1 MEGCF
6 RDDSNALHLLCA
18 LFHNKV
24 NTIINFNYYYISLI
38 VIIIIV
44 LNTLNNYKIM
54 NYDYEIIKIIITF
67 YCYYISSTSDH
78 QVLDPG
84 GWEPLV

>member
-6 RDDSNALHLLCA
+6 PDDSNALHLLCV

-24 NTIINFNYYYISLI
+24 ITIINLNYYYISLI
-38 VIIIIV
+38 VIRIIL
-44 LNTLNNYKIM
+44 LNKFNNYKIL
-54 NYDYEIIKIIITF
+54 NYDYEIIKIIIIC
-67 YCYYISSTSDH
+67 YCYYISSTSGH